1 MGPFRIENTSIPGFF
16 MNAFYILLFVLS
28 RCGGRSFLYGHGR
41 LLGGPEIRSDRI
53 RIYRYG
59 IVNLLFDL

>member
-1 MGPFRIENTSIPGFF
+1 